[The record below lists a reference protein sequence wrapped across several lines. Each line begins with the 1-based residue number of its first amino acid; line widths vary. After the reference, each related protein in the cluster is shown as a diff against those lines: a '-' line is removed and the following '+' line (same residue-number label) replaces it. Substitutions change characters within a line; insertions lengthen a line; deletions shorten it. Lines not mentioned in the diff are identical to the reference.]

1 MTLKRFFMLA
11 LLLGLAAC
19 SDPAYDVLL
28 DYEKSLCRADS
39 LVQAGVADSAQTFE
53 MLSGLRRE
61 YSRAKELSGGKR
73 VRMRPAD
80 KRKQF
85 LCGAFSALMFG
96 LNIWF
101 SSR

>member
-1 MTLKRFFMLA
+1 MTLIRFSLFA

-39 LVQAGVADSAQTFE
+39 LVQAGVADSTQTAE
-53 MLSGLRRE
+53 MLSELHRE
-61 YSRAKELSGGKR
+61 YSRAKELSDGKR
-73 VRMRPAD
+73 VRMQPAD

-85 LCGAFSALMFG
+85 L
-96 LNIWF
+96 
-101 SSR
+101 